1 MKYKDIGI
9 WNWLI
14 YILFI
19 DEEEVFLL
27 VFKRF
32 KYKSESFEKVRI
44 KKVGWKVSKI
54 KK

>member
-1 MKYKDIGI
+1 MK
-9 WNWLI
+9 LI
-14 YILFI
+14 NLYF
-19 DEEEVFLL
+19 VYGWGGGFLL

-32 KYKSESFEKVRI
+32 KYKSESFGKVRI